1 MPFLGVNLIYIGIQ
15 GLSVNSY
22 FFADLVLASYLT
34 LILISGGSLSEVLE
48 TNRRTGSRMSES
60 DFKQVLLQ
68 VAQGL
73 RLIHTQNLVHL
84 DIKPGKPLGR
94 RLISSE

>member
-1 MPFLGVNLIYIGIQ
+1 
-15 GLSVNSY
+15 
-22 FFADLVLASYLT
+22 
-34 LILISGGSLSEVLE
+34 
-48 TNRRTGSRMSES
+48 MSES

-94 RLISSE
+94 RLISSEWCVTKFV